1 MKRWGTLA
9 VACAAAITMNVANAR
24 AQSNGQGG
32 PPAGAPGST
41 VPSPIATPPPD
52 RVDTG
57 KPAQSD
63 AQKFFEKAAIANMA
77 EIKLGQLAT
86 QRAQSADVKQFGQMM
101 VDEHTKA
108 LDQLKE
114 AAQKANITLPTEIDS
129 KHQKKQDKLSEA
141 SGAEFDKKYMDAMV
155 DAHKD
160 VAKMLKDESKKSGG
174 AVGTSGT
181 STTATS
187 SGTTATTGTTAN
199 GTAGTSGATVD
210 TAAAPAAEWAAATLP
225 SVEQHLDHAKQI
237 QESLKSSAKNNT
249 PASTTP
255 TSTVPGS
262 PSSPEPGTHP
272 NAPNPPTPTP
282 TPTPQQ

>member
-41 VPSPIATPPPD
+41 VPSPIATPAPD

-77 EIKLGQLAT
+77 EIKLGQLAA
-86 QRAQSADVKQFGQMM
+86 QRAESADVKQFAQMM

-114 AAQKANITLPTEIDS
+114 AAQKASITLPTDLDG

-141 SGAEFDKKYMDAMV
+141 SGAEFDKKYVDAMV

-160 VAKMLKDESKKSGG
+160 VAKMLKDESKKSTG
-174 AVGTSGT
+174 AVGTSGS
-181 STTATS
+181 STTAPA
-187 SGTTATTGTTAN
+187 SGTTGTSGTDVK
-199 GTAGTSGATVD
+199 GTAGTSGATID
-210 TAAAPAAEWAAATLP
+210 TATAPAAEWAAATLP
-225 SVEQHLDHAKQI
+225 SVEQHLDHAKQL
-237 QESLKSSAKNNT
+237 QQTLKASGKNAPAAT
-249 PASTTP
+249 PSTT
-255 TSTVPGS
+255 TPGS
-262 PSSPEPGTHP
+262 STPGT
-272 NAPNPPTPTP
+272 NPNPPTGTSAP
-282 TPTPQQ
+282 PTPQR

>member
-9 VACAAAITMNVANAR
+9 VACAAALTMTAANAR
-24 AQSNGQGG
+24 AQSAGQGG

-77 EIKLGQLAT
+77 EIRLGQLAT
-86 QRAQSADVKQFGQMM
+86 QRAESQDVKQFGQMM

-114 AAQKANITLPTEIDS
+114 AAQKANITLPTDIDS

-141 SGAEFDKKYMDAMV
+141 SGAEFDKKYIDAMV

-160 VAKMLKDESKKSGG
+160 VAKMLKDESKKSAG
-174 AVGTSGT
+174 AVGTSGST
-181 STTATS
+181 STTATPGPNGANGN
-187 SGTTATTGTTAN
+187 GTP
-199 GTAGTSGATVD
+199 GTAGTSGTSVD
-210 TAAAPAAEWAAATLP
+210 TATAPAAEWAAATLP
-225 SVEQHLDHAKQI
+225 GVEQHLDRAKQI
-237 QESLKSSAKNNT
+237 QDSLKASGKNAPAAT
-249 PASTTP
+249 PSTT
-255 TSTVPGS
+255 TPGS
-262 PSSPEPGTHP
+262 SQPGT
-272 NAPNPPTPTP
+272 NPNPPTGTSAP
-282 TPTPQQ
+282 PTPQPHP

>member
-86 QRAQSADVKQFGQMM
+86 QRAESADVKQFGQMM

-108 LDQLKE
+108 LDQLKQ
-114 AAQKANITLPTEIDS
+114 AARRPTS
-129 KHQKKQDKLSEA
+129 RCPR
-141 SGAEFDKKYMDAMV
+141 
-155 DAHKD
+155 
-160 VAKMLKDESKKSGG
+160 
-174 AVGTSGT
+174 TS
-181 STTATS
+181 
-187 SGTTATTGTTAN
+187 
-199 GTAGTSGATVD
+199 
-210 TAAAPAAEWAAATLP
+210 
-225 SVEQHLDHAKQI
+225 I
-237 QESLKSSAKNNT
+237 
-249 PASTTP
+249 ASTRRSK
-255 TSTVPGS
+255 TS
-262 PSSPEPGTHP
+262 
-272 NAPNPPTPTP
+272 
-282 TPTPQQ
+282 